1 MSDAY
6 SPILELNLLKELE
19 ERIGVENISPGFYL
33 TDFGDTAD
41 ISTWSEDSEFLD
53 SLLPFANANA
63 SNSIYALWRIDR
75 RADLATLPVVV
86 FGDEGG
92 IAVVSRNLR
101 DLCQQLGCNR
111 TLMVGDY
118 SASFRDDADDEDE
131 EGRRTEYL
139 AWLRQHLDLT
149 STPDPNALM
158 VAAEKEVAVQFANW
172 VGHFIDDEDFVEDF
186 IHEIAWKHKE
196 STD

>member
-6 SPILELNLLKELE
+6 SPIPELNLLKELE
-19 ERIGVENISPGFYL
+19 ERIGVDNISPGFYL
-33 TDFGDTAD
+33 TDFGDTAS
-41 ISTWSEDSEFLD
+41 ISTWSKDSEFLD
-53 SLLPFANANA
+53 SLLSFANANA

-101 DLCQQLGCNR
+101 DLFQQLGCNR
-111 TLMVGDY
+111 SITVGDY
-118 SASFRDDADDEDE
+118 SAGFSDDEDDEDE
-131 EGRRTEYL
+131 QGPHAEYL

-149 STPDPNALM
+149 STPDPNALV

-172 VGHFIDDEDFVEDF
+172 VGRFIDDEDFVEDF
-186 IHEIAWKHKE
+186 LHEIAWAHKE
-196 STD
+196 SDG